1 MSEKVSKNLVLGEQ
15 MSWNQFEQVQRI
27 KRRRDFVIK
36 LLQGAMRGLAFL
48 HEHDRLHQSLGPSS
62 IVLKYVFKKNS
73 IWFEVPILPRT
84 FCIRLLWLFY

>member
-73 IWFEVPILPRT
+73 IWFEVPVFL
-84 FCIRLLWLFY
+84 Y